1 MKAALKKLEE
11 EEKRASMLLKM
22 DERKRPYNS
31 MTETK
36 VGRLTT
42 PFSKYFLL
50 KRQGHKIFDLRV
62 FSTASWFPLRLLR
75 FRYFEFV
82 QKGMEI
88 FSVFCHNMLFHLGW
102 QLDLVYTII
111 EFTIQ

>member
-36 VGRLTT
+36 VGSLT
-42 PFSKYFLL
+42 PFSKYSVLL
-50 KRQGHKIFDLRV
+50 FFIKRQCHKISDLRD
-62 FSTASWFPLRLLR
+62 FSSSTIAFSLFRTVSERHGDLLG
-75 FRYFEFV
+75 FLPHYV
-82 QKGMEI
+82 ISAG
-88 FSVFCHNMLFHLGW
+88 
-102 QLDLVYTII
+102 D
-111 EFTIQ
+111 

>member
-36 VGRLTT
+36 VR
-42 PFSKYFLL
+42 
-50 KRQGHKIFDLRV
+50 
-62 FSTASWFPLRLLR
+62 
-75 FRYFEFV
+75 
-82 QKGMEI
+82 
-88 FSVFCHNMLFHLGW
+88 NMPTRCRGTVKLH
-102 QLDLVYTII
+102 
-111 EFTIQ
+111 

>member
-36 VGRLTT
+36 VDIVT
-42 PFSKYFLL
+42 PFSKY
-50 KRQGHKIFDLRV
+50 
-62 FSTASWFPLRLLR
+62 SA
-75 FRYFEFV
+75 
-82 QKGMEI
+82 
-88 FSVFCHNMLFHLGW
+88 
-102 QLDLVYTII
+102 
-111 EFTIQ
+111 

>member
-36 VGRLTT
+36 VGSLTL
-42 PFSKYFLL
+42 FSKYL
-50 KRQGHKIFDLRV
+50 V
-62 FSTASWFPLRLLR
+62 LR
-75 FRYFEFV
+75 FLRGSCLPVVNDYCVFV
-82 QKGMEI
+82 I
-88 FSVFCHNMLFHLGW
+88 SNLFRKA
-102 QLDLVYTII
+102 
-111 EFTIQ
+111 